1 MLDVFLDVGL
11 DAAVCLAEF
20 ACEAAHSLDVT
31 AAEKERYRHYQDYY
45 RSESPVHRAEEKE
58 GCKELDGSGDDG
70 RNCACE
76 RV

>member
-11 DAAVCLAEF
+11 DTAVGLAEF
-20 ACEAAHSLDVT
+20 ACEAAHSLDIT
-31 AAEKERYRHYQDYY
+31 AAEKERDRHYQDYD

-70 RNCACE
+70 RNSACE
-76 RV
+76 SV